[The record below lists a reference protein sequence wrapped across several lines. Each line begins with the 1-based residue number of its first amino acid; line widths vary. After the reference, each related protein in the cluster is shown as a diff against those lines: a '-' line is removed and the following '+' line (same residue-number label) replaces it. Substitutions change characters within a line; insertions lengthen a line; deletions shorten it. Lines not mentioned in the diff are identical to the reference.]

1 MDGWMDA
8 WGWGGVDAWLLATT
22 TTYYYGYTVL
32 LALPSSLPPQV
43 CCSAL
48 AVAFTVATGEH
59 SMSAGQHPPQL
70 LGCELVGSSQEQGSF
85 EVWWAAMLV
94 MFGYPRQY
102 CCPSMYVAMMMCIG
116 WQSKG
121 REYKYECQ

>member
-1 MDGWMDA
+1 MDGMDGC
-8 WGWGGVDAWLLATT
+8 GWGGVDAWLLATT
-22 TTYYYGYTVL
+22 YYYYGYTGIL

-48 AVAFTVATGEH
+48 AVAFTVATGERL
-59 SMSAGQHPPQL
+59 SQH
-70 LGCELVGSSQEQGSF
+70 VGGPAPTPTAVSSWGEEQGSF

-121 REYKYECQ
+121 CEYKYECE